1 MIKIDNSPINW
12 WKVFGGFMVVSII
25 VSLIQNCNN
34 PNNNITA
41 VSKSQIEIENEY
53 NSKKEDSLYKA
64 YKISYR
70 LLKNN
75 LKDSDSFDEIEHKRY
90 FIAKKKKKENTH
102 IQIYIKY
109 RAKNSFGG
117 YVVEEKYFNFDKN
130 LNLINAF

>member
-1 MIKIDNSPINW
+1 MKIDNSPINW
-12 WKVFGGFMVVSII
+12 WKVFGGFIIVLII
-25 VSLIQNCNN
+25 VSMIQNCNN
-34 PNNNITA
+34 PKPNTSD
-41 VSKSQIEIENEY
+41 VSKSQIENEY
-53 NSKKEDSLYKA
+53 NSKNEDSLYKA

-109 RAKNSFGG
+109 RAKNSFGE
-117 YVVEEKYFNFDKN
+117 YVIEEKYFNYDKN
-130 LNLINAF
+130 LNLINPF